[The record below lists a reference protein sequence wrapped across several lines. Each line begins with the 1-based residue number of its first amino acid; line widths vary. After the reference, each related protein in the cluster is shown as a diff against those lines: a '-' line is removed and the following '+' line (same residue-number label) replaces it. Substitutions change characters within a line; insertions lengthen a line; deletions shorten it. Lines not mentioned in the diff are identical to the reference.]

1 MTINM
6 ERPMATTPA
15 DWVPGP
21 KQGHWTYAD
30 YAALSD
36 DGNRY
41 EVVSGVLFMTPS
53 PGGAHQDAVG
63 EIFTYLREH
72 VKQGGLGLVRIA
84 PFDVELAPGT
94 VVQPDVFVVLSEHF
108 DKITDNRILGAPDL
122 VVEVASPGT
131 AIYDRHNKL
140 EAYARAGVPEY
151 WIANPATHTVEVLV
165 LESGKY
171 RALGVFQG
179 KAVLPSEIIPGL
191 DVPVEKFFES
201 IWS

>member
-1 MTINM
+1 
-6 ERPMATTPA
+6 MATTPA

>member
-1 MTINM
+1 MSTSLDKL
-6 ERPMATTPA
+6 PVVAPA
-15 DWVPGP
+15 DHIPGP
-21 KQGHWTYAD
+21 KQGLWSYKD
-30 YAALSD
+30 YATLPD
-36 DGNRY
+36 DGNHY

-84 PFDVELAPGT
+84 PFDVELALDT
-94 VVQPDVFVVLSEHF
+94 VVQPDVFVVLSKHF

-140 EAYARAGVPEY
+140 DAYVRAGVPEY
-151 WIANPATHTVEVLV
+151 WIVDTDARAVEVLV
-165 LESGKY
+165 LEMIGIY
-171 RALGVFQG
+171 RSLGVFRG
-179 KAVLPSEIIPGL
+179 KAVIPSQVVPGL
-191 DVPVEKFFES
+191 LVQVEKFFM
-201 IWS
+201 